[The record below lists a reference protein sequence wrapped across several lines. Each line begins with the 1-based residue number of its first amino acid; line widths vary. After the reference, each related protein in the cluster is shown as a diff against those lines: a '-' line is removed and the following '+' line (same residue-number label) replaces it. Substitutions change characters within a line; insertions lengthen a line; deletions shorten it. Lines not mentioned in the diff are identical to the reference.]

1 MLFRSMVVVL
11 TACSHKITKDV
22 QVQKSDDFEEIT
34 NNFKVDGKTISQLKI
49 TWQNEF
55 IFADGIAPVLTKYP
69 EETRNLMLAKR
80 AAVIDAQ
87 RNLAEKINE
96 VRLSASTTMSDF
108 QAVDFVQSRI
118 TARLKETQVIN
129 EYHNVEKGL
138 YEIKIQMPKWEI
150 AQILEEYVE
159 R

>member
-1 MLFRSMVVVL
+1 
-11 TACSHKITKDV
+11 
-22 QVQKSDDFEEIT
+22 
-34 NNFKVDGKTISQLKI
+34 
-49 TWQNEF
+49 
-55 IFADGIAPVLTKYP
+55 
-69 EETRNLMLAKR
+69 
-80 AAVIDAQ
+80 
-87 RNLAEKINE
+87 
-96 VRLSASTTMSDF
+96 MSDF